1 VHKDKPKSTDAKAT
15 EDERKLDLWK
25 KKRKSSVKEGGTIND
40 QHSRNDLLKAH
51 RKAEPQLNSVDSI
64 FI

>member
-1 VHKDKPKSTDAKAT
+1 VDKDKPKSTDAKAT
-15 EDERKLDLWK
+15 EDERKLGLWK
-25 KKRKSSVKEGGTIND
+25 KRTSSVKKGGND
-40 QHSRNDLLKAH
+40 QHSGNDLLKAH